1 MPYKDPQ
8 KRKEYNRQYR
18 LQHLDAIRKYD
29 HDRYPA
35 RKEYK
40 SEYNKLWYEE
50 HKQEVINRVKE
61 YTSKHPEVKAR
72 SNHKYNQKKNAPYHM
87 ILEKAGV
94 ERVCSECGSKDYVC
108 THHLDGN
115 HNNNSINNLQWLC
128 VSCHGK
134 LHRKEQLAR
143 KGE

>member
-18 LQHLDAIRKYD
+18 LQYLDAIRKYD
-29 HDRYPA
+29 RDRYPA

-61 YTSKHPEVKAR
+61 YTSKYPDVAKR
-72 SNHKYNQKKNAPYHM
+72 SKHKYNQKKNAPYHE
-87 ILEKAGV
+87 ILDNAGV
-94 ERVCSECGSKDYVC
+94 ERKCEFCGCTEKLC
-108 THHLDGN
+108 THHKDLN
-115 HNNNSINNLQWLC
+115 HDNNKLNNLQWLC
-128 VSCHGK
+128 GSCHSK
-134 LHRKEQLAR
+134 LHNQLR
-143 KGE
+143 KG